1 MRLREII
8 QFVEGTSDPAFAV
21 DGSGNIATWNR
32 GASEMFGI
40 SPAEAIGKAC
50 KEIVHGTDEC
60 GMVCSRD
67 CVVRQSANKHQ
78 LMQNFDLQIET
89 PQGRK
94 WFNLS
99 LVIVDVATS
108 MYPYTIHILRLIDVS
123 KRLEMMIRDF
133 ILRETNISQEQFI
146 ALMSSTR
153 SAVSQTYL
161 TKRELEILSLVA
173 NGKTSTAIA
182 EQLHISRTTVD
193 NHLQHI
199 LKKLKA
205 HSRLEAVRRAERSG
219 IL

>member
-8 QFVEGTSDPAFAV
+8 QFVEGASDPAFAV
-21 DGSGNIATWNR
+21 DGLGNIATWNR
-32 GASEMFGI
+32 GASEIFGI
-40 SPAEAIGKAC
+40 SPAEVIGKAC
-50 KEIVHGTDEC
+50 REVVRGTDGC

-67 CVVRQSANKHQ
+67 CVVRQAANRHQ
-78 LMQNFDLQIET
+78 LIHNFDLQIET

-94 WFNLS
+94 WFSLS
-99 LVIVDVATS
+99 LVIVDVAAS
-108 MYPYTIHILRLIDVS
+108 RYPYIIHILRFIDVS
-123 KRLEMMIRDF
+123 KRLEMTIRDF
-133 ILRETNISQEQFI
+133 IQSKTNISQEQFI

-173 NGKTSTAIA
+173 NGKTSMVIA
-182 EQLHISRTTVD
+182 EQLYISRATVD